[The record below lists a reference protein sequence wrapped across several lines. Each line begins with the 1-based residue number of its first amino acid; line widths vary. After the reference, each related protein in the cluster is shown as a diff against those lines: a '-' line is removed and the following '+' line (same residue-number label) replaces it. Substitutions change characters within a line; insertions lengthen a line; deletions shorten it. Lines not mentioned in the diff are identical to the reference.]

1 MTAFPAP
8 RETKMS
14 TAAKQPSQTR
24 PKQSDPLSDGIA
36 APGRHDAISLAVA
49 DFRPDATGQALEGF
63 ADGEQA
69 VCGRTADA
77 PTGAAT
83 AGTAVEGGLLWAK
96 NSKTLV
102 LRIGECLDLSINA
115 LVQQAIQALEASRP
129 ERVVVDL
136 TATRKVFDSGMALL
150 LLLRNRA
157 GHLRDRIYLTNCA
170 PRICSRLARAGIAS
184 QFRIA
189 GEVRAR
195 AMGRA

>member
-1 MTAFPAP
+1 
-8 RETKMS
+8 MS

-36 APGRHDAISLAVA
+36 APGRHDAIYMAAA
-49 DFRPDATGQALEGF
+49 DLRSEARDQALEGL

-69 VCGRTADA
+69 VCGSTAD
-77 PTGAAT
+77 PR

-96 NSKTLV
+96 NSETLV

-136 TATRKVFDSGMALL
+136 SATRKVFDSGMALL

-157 GHLRDRIYLTNCA
+157 GHLKDQIYLTNCA

-184 QFRIA
+184 RFRIA
-189 GEVRAR
+189 GQVRAE

>member
-1 MTAFPAP
+1 
-8 RETKMS
+8 MS

-24 PKQSDPLSDGIA
+24 PKQSDPPKTSDPLGDGIA
-36 APGRHDAISLAVA
+36 APGRHEAISLAAA
-49 DFRPDATGQALEGF
+49 DFRPEATGQALEGL

-69 VCGRTADA
+69 VFGGTADMR
-77 PTGAAT
+77 TGAAT
-83 AGTAVEGGLLWAK
+83 AVGGGLLWAK

-102 LRIGECLDLSINA
+102 LRIGECLDLSIKA
-115 LVQQAIQALEASRP
+115 VVQQAVQSLQANRP

-136 TATRKVFDSGMALL
+136 TSTRKVFDSGMALL
-150 LLLRNRA
+150 LLLRDRA

-170 PRICSRLARAGIAS
+170 PRICSRLTRAGIAS